1 MNATVTPEF
10 NSDCSPESAD
20 ALKASRD
27 VQLHMEEAPA
37 LAWHEIVQGVL
48 LDAPRTFTALKNAY
62 GNPADVDNPLL
73 RQQAVLSL
81 AIITV
86 QLLCG
91 ILFKGKTDLS
101 PLILGFQAI
110 SHLLLWAALAGGIA
124 YAHHVFTRESRFGVL
139 LTLTGAS
146 TIPWLFLP
154 VVSLLKAS
162 VPIAGAFAYA
172 ALWIWTSYLFV
183 KSVAVVFDWS
193 NEHVMLAMSLPVLAG
208 LWTYL
213 MYFTVIFSLLH

>member
-1 MNATVTPEF
+1 MNATVTPDF
-10 NSDCSPESAD
+10 SPESPD

-27 VQLHMEEAPA
+27 VQLHLDAPPA
-37 LAWHEIVQGVL
+37 LAWHEVVQGVIL
-48 LDAPRTFTALKNAY
+48 NAPPTFEALKNAY
-62 GNPADVDNPLL
+62 GNPAEVDNPLL
-73 RQQAVLSL
+73 RQQAILSVSII
-81 AIITV
+81 AI

-91 ILFKGKTDLS
+91 ILFKGNTEVS
-101 PLILGFQAI
+101 PLVLGFQAV
-110 SHLLLWAALAGGIA
+110 SHLLLWAGLAGGIA
-124 YAHHVFTRESRFGVL
+124 YAHHVFTRESRFGLL

-162 VPIAGAFAYA
+162 VPVAGAFAYA
-172 ALWIWTSYLFV
+172 ILWIWTSYLFV

>member
-1 MNATVTPEF
+1 MNATVTPDF
-10 NSDCSPESAD
+10 SPESPD
-20 ALKASRD
+20 AVKTSRD
-27 VQLHMEEAPA
+27 VQLHLDAAPA
-37 LAWHEIVQGVL
+37 LAWHEIVQGIL
-48 LDAPRTFTALKNAY
+48 LDAPRTFTALKSAY

-73 RQQAVLSL
+73 RQQVLITLSL
-81 AIITV
+81 IAV
-86 QLLCG
+86 QVLCG
-91 ILFKGKTDLS
+91 ILFKGKTDTS
-101 PLILGFQAI
+101 PLVLGFQTV
-110 SHLLLWAALAGGIA
+110 SHLILWTALAGGIA
-124 YAHHVFTRESRFGVL
+124 YAHHLFTRESRFGLL

-162 VPIAGAFAYA
+162 VPIAGALAYA

-193 NEHVMLAMSLPVLAG
+193 NEHVLLALSFPVLAG

>member
-1 MNATVTPEF
+1 MNAPVPPDF
-10 NSDCSPESAD
+10 NPDSPD
-20 ALKASRD
+20 AVKTTRD
-27 VQLHMEEAPA
+27 VQLHLDAAPA
-37 LAWHEIVQGVL
+37 LAWHEIVQGIL
-48 LDAPRTFTALKNAY
+48 LDAPRTFTALKSAY

-73 RQQAVLSL
+73 RQQVLITLSL
-81 AIITV
+81 IAV
-86 QLLCG
+86 QVLCG
-91 ILFKGKTDLS
+91 ILFKGKTDTS
-101 PLILGFQAI
+101 PLVLGFQTV
-110 SHLLLWAALAGGIA
+110 SHLLLWTALAGGIA
-124 YAHHVFTRESRFGVL
+124 YAHHVFTRESRFGLL

-162 VPIAGAFAYA
+162 VPIAGALAYA

-193 NEHVMLAMSLPVLAG
+193 NEHAMLALSLPVLAG

>member
-1 MNATVTPEF
+1 MNATVTP
-10 NSDCSPESAD
+10 DLSPESAD
-20 ALKASRD
+20 AVKASRD
-27 VQLHMEEAPA
+27 VQLHLDAAPA
-37 LAWHEIVQGVL
+37 FAWHEIVQGIL
-48 LDAPRTFTALKNAY
+48 LDAPRTFTALKSAY

-73 RQQAVLSL
+73 RQQVLITLSIIAVQ
-81 AIITV
+81 V
-86 QLLCG
+86 LCG

-101 PLILGFQAI
+101 PLLLGFQAV

-124 YAHHVFTRESRFGVL
+124 YAHHVFTRESRFGLL

-162 VPIAGAFAYA
+162 VPIAGALAYA

-193 NEHVMLAMSLPVLAG
+193 NEHVLLALSFPVLAG